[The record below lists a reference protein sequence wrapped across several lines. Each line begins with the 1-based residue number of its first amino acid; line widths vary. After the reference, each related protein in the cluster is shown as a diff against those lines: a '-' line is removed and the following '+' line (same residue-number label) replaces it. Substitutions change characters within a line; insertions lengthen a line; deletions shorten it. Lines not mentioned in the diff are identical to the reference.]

1 MPLNVVIV
9 EDSELIQKWLER
21 LLLSIPGVAVVGIAA
36 AEDEAIEM
44 VERLRPDLVTLDVAL
59 SPGNGFNVLK
69 VLREKGHGLTALV
82 LTNQDLAGLRPIAQK
97 YGADGL
103 YDKSLDV
110 AALVERVRHWVAQGG
125 HAPLVHRLRSFP

>member
-1 MPLNVVIV
+1 MPLNIVIV

-21 LLLSIPGVAVVGIAA
+21 LLASVPGVAVVGIAA

-44 VERLRPDLVTLDVAL
+44 IERLRPDLVTLDVAL

-69 VLREKGHGLTALV
+69 LLREKGQDVIALM

-110 AALVERVRHWVAQGG
+110 ATLLERVRHWAAERAQ
-125 HAPLVHRLRSFP
+125 P

>member
-1 MPLNVVIV
+1 MPSNVVIV

-21 LLLSIPGVAVVGIAA
+21 LLMSVPGVAVVGIAA

-44 VERLRPDLVTLDVAL
+44 IERLRPGLVTLDVAL

-69 VLREKGHGLTALV
+69 VLREKGHDFTALM

-103 YDKSLDV
+103 YDKSLDIATV
-110 AALVERVRHWVAQGG
+110 IERVRQWAGERTT
-125 HAPLVHRLRSFP
+125 APPPPPFP

>member
-9 EDSELIQKWLER
+9 EDSELIQTWLER
-21 LLLSIPGVAVVGIAA
+21 LLMAIPGVNVVGIAA

-69 VLREKGHGLTALV
+69 ALREKGNDCKALV
-82 LTNQDLAGLRPIAQK
+82 LTNQDLAGLRPTAQK

-103 YDKSLDV
+103 YDKSLD
-110 AALVERVRHWVAQGG
+110 AAAVIERVRQWASLLEGSTG
-125 HAPLVHRLRSFP
+125 PRSSP

>member
-1 MPLNVVIV
+1 MSLNVVIV

-21 LLLSIPGVAVVGIAA
+21 LLGGIPGVTVIGLAA

-44 VERLRPDLVTLDVAL
+44 IDRLRPRLVTLDVAL

-69 VLREKGHGLTALV
+69 VLRERGHDCKALV
-82 LTNQDLAGLRPIAQK
+82 LTNQDLAGLRPTAQK

-110 AALVERVRHWVAQGG
+110 AALVQQVRQWASDS
-125 HAPLVHRLRSFP
+125 AAAFPPPASP

>member
-82 LTNQDLAGLRPIAQK
+82 
-97 YGADGL
+97 
-103 YDKSLDV
+103 
-110 AALVERVRHWVAQGG
+110 ERVRHWVAQGG
-125 HAPLVHRLRSFP
+125 HAPSVHRLRSFP

>member
-21 LLLSIPGVAVVGIAA
+21 LLAGIPGVAVVGLAA

-44 VERLRPDLVTLDVAL
+44 IDRLRPRLVTLDVAL

-69 VLREKGHGLTALV
+69 VLRERGHDCKALM
-82 LTNQDLAGLRPIAQK
+82 LTNQDLAGLRPTAQK

-110 AALVERVRHWVAQGG
+110 AALVEQVRLWAEQAGDRLPQAQ
-125 HAPLVHRLRSFP
+125 L

>member
-9 EDSELIQKWLER
+9 EDSELIQTWLER
-21 LLLSIPGVAVVGIAA
+21 LLMAIPGVSVVGIAA

-44 VERLRPDLVTLDVAL
+44 IERLRPGVVTLDVAL

-69 VLREKGHGLTALV
+69 ALRDRGNDCKALV
-82 LTNQDLAGLRPIAQK
+82 LTNQDLAGLRPTAQK

-103 YDKSLDV
+103 YDKSLD
-110 AALVERVRHWVAQGG
+110 AATVIERVRQWASLPEG
-125 HAPLVHRLRSFP
+125 

>member
-21 LLLSIPGVAVVGIAA
+21 LLLAIPGVNVVGIAA

-44 VERLRPDLVTLDVAL
+44 IERLRPGVVTLDVAL

-69 VLREKGHGLTALV
+69 ALREKGNDCKALV
-82 LTNQDLAGLRPIAQK
+82 LTNQDLAGLRPTAQK

-103 YDKSLDV
+103 YDKSLD
-110 AALVERVRHWVAQGG
+110 AATVIERVRQWASG
-125 HAPLVHRLRSFP
+125 P

>member
-9 EDSELIQKWLER
+9 EDSELIQTWLER

-125 HAPLVHRLRSFP
+125 SKPPPAMMAG